1 MLIEGPALSG
11 FRPRYIRDRAMVKSS
26 AFVVILLAVVTCA
39 ASAGSPLLRIE
50 QLRVV
55 TSLEGPQPSVL
66 LKFDLLNDS
75 PSRLTDVVIRVSFV
89 EGNLDEIDEIP
100 AKVVGGPLTI
110 RVKETL
116 PAGYVLS
123 YEMRFRNLAPD
134 CECSPRV
141 EILSARSL
149 PD

>member
-1 MLIEGPALSG
+1 
-11 FRPRYIRDRAMVKSS
+11 
-26 AFVVILLAVVTCA
+26 
-39 ASAGSPLLRIE
+39 LLRIE

-55 TSLEGPQPSVL
+55 TLLEGPQPSVV
-66 LKFDLLNDS
+66 LKFDVLNDS

-89 EGNLDEIDEIP
+89 ESNQDEIDEIP
-100 AKVVGGPLTI
+100 AKVVGGPVTI
-110 RVKETL
+110 RVREAL

-123 YEMRFRNLAPD
+123 YEMRFRDLTPGCD
-134 CECSPRV
+134 CSPRV